1 MAEGSRKQDWV
12 SKLALAAVFVSL
24 VAGGAALI
32 VSVILWASGTIPMS
46 PGLLAIQVLAML
58 SGALWLLVA
67 YGVVVVIVRAGGT
80 QEAMAARI
88 DRVEALLESQD
99 EDLRKLIDLATL
111 SNRAKGL
118 LYRDRELDAFREALH
133 ADLMKQ
139 DYNSAQRLIE
149 SIEEQGYVDEAARLG
164 REIADARSS
173 TNEEKVEGAIARI
186 EQIISRHDWDR
197 AHREASRLVEAY
209 PDNAKVQELPR
220 RIERARNTRKR
231 ELLQQ
236 YGEAVRKNAVD
247 EGISLLKKLDSYLT
261 PQEAAALRDS
271 ARGVFRAKLHN
282 LGVQFAISVT
292 DHRWSEA
299 VTTGEQ
305 IMRDFPNTRMAQE
318 VREKID
324 TLRNRAAGASS

>member
-1 MAEGSRKQDWV
+1 MAKGPQKTDWV

-32 VSVILWASGTIPMS
+32 VSVVLWASGTIPMS
-46 PGLLAIQVLAML
+46 PALLALQVLAML
-58 SGALWLLVA
+58 SGGLWLLVA
-67 YGVVVVIVRAGGT
+67 YGVVVVIVQAGRS
-80 QEAMAARI
+80 QEALSARV
-88 DRVEALLESQD
+88 DRVESLLESQD
-99 EDLRKLIDLATL
+99 EDLRKLIDLSTL

-133 ADLMKQ
+133 AELMKQ
-139 DYNSAQRLIE
+139 DYDSAQHLLDAL
-149 SIEEQGYVDEAARLG
+149 EEHGYVDEAKRLSQ
-164 REIADARSS
+164 EIAEARSS
-173 TNEEKVEGAIARI
+173 TNEEKVDAAIARI
-186 EQIISRHDWDR
+186 EQIMSRHDWDR
-197 AHREASRLVEAY
+197 AHREVSRLVEAY
-209 PDNAKVQELPR
+209 PDNARIQELPR
-220 RIERARNTRKR
+220 RIERARNVRKR

-292 DHRWSEA
+292 DQRWSEA

-324 TLRNRAAGASS
+324 TLRNRAADASS